1 MQSKLWQK
9 TIDVDAA
16 VEKYTVGRD
25 REMDL
30 YLAPYDVIGSLA
42 HITMLESIGLLSAS
56 ELDILTAALREIYHE
71 IIAGKFRI
79 EEHIE
84 DVHSQIELMLTQ
96 RLGDVGKKIHS
107 GRSRNDQVLV
117 DLKLYMRD
125 RIERIVI
132 LTEHLARTLAR
143 VSEKYKDIIMP
154 GYTHAQVAMPSSA
167 GLWLGAYAEALADD
181 LRTLQ
186 SAFDIV
192 NRNPLGSAAGY
203 GSSFPLDR
211 DMTTRLMGFASPV
224 VNVIYA
230 QMGRGKSERIT
241 ATAIAN
247 IASTISRLAGDVCLF
262 NSQNYGFVKLQDRY
276 TTGSSIMPHKK
287 NPDVFELTRAYC
299 NRLQALP
306 TEIVMITNNLPLG
319 YSRDLQLIKESFIP
333 SFDRMESVLTMTD
346 SMIDGM
352 IINDVARKD
361 PRYAAMYSVE
371 EVNRRVVA
379 GTPFRDA
386 YRQVGLEVENGT
398 FDAEAAAAG
407 MHHTHLGSTGNL
419 GTERIIKMLEDVVSG
434 FDFGYHKAVN
444 NLLGID
450 E

>member
-1 MQSKLWQK
+1 MRSKLWQK
-9 TIDVDAA
+9 NVDVDAE
-16 VEKYTVGRD
+16 VERYTVGRD
-25 REMDL
+25 REMDM

-42 HITMLESIGLLSAS
+42 HITMLESIGLLTAD
-56 ELDILTAALREIYHE
+56 ELETLTKALRGIYGEIE
-71 IIAGKFRI
+71 AGKFRI
-79 EEHIE
+79 EEHVE
-84 DVHSQIELMLTQ
+84 DVHSQVELMLTQ

-117 DLKLYMRD
+117 DLKLMMRD
-125 RIERIVI
+125 RIERLVR
-132 LTEHLARTLAR
+132 LTERLAHTLVR
-143 VSEKYKDIIMP
+143 VSERYRDVIMP

-181 LRTLQ
+181 LRTLR
-186 SAFDIV
+186 AAYDIV

-230 QMGRGKSERIT
+230 QMGRGKSERVT
-241 ATAIAN
+241 ATAMAN
-247 IASTISRLAGDVCLF
+247 IAATISRLAGDVCLF
-262 NSQNYGFVKLQDRY
+262 NSQNYGFVKLEDRY

-306 TEIVMITNNLPLG
+306 VEITMITNNLPLG
-319 YSRDLQLIKESFIP
+319 YSRDLQLIKESFLP
-333 SFDRMESVLTMTD
+333 SFDRLEDILTMVD
-346 SMIDGM
+346 AMIDGM
-352 IINDVARKD
+352 KVLDVARHD

-371 EVNRRVVA
+371 EVNRRVLA

-386 YRQVGLEVENGT
+386 YRQVGLEVEAGT
-398 FDAEAAAAG
+398 FDAAAAAAG

-419 GTERIIKMLEDVVSG
+419 SNDRILSILDTVVAE
-434 FDFGYHKAVN
+434 FDFGYHTAVN
-444 NLLGID
+444 KLLGK
-450 E
+450 

>member
-1 MQSKLWQK
+1 
-9 TIDVDAA
+9 
-16 VEKYTVGRD
+16 
-25 REMDL
+25 
-30 YLAPYDVIGSLA
+30 
-42 HITMLESIGLLSAS
+42 
-56 ELDILTAALREIYHE
+56 
-71 IIAGKFRI
+71 
-79 EEHIE
+79 
-84 DVHSQIELMLTQ
+84 
-96 RLGDVGKKIHS
+96 
-107 GRSRNDQVLV
+107 
-117 DLKLYMRD
+117 
-125 RIERIVI
+125 
-132 LTEHLARTLAR
+132 
-143 VSEKYKDIIMP
+143 
-154 GYTHAQVAMPSSA
+154 
-167 GLWLGAYAEALADD
+167 
-181 LRTLQ
+181 
-186 SAFDIV
+186 
-192 NRNPLGSAAGY
+192 
-203 GSSFPLDR
+203 
-211 DMTTRLMGFASPV
+211 
-224 VNVIYA
+224 
-230 QMGRGKSERIT
+230 
-241 ATAIAN
+241 
-247 IASTISRLAGDVCLF
+247 
-262 NSQNYGFVKLQDRY
+262 
-276 TTGSSIMPHKK
+276 
-287 NPDVFELTRAYC
+287 
-299 NRLQALP
+299 
-306 TEIVMITNNLPLG
+306 MITNNLPLG